1 MSALVAGL
9 RLDTLRQ
16 WMPVVTLVILCAI
29 VGAITPQFLTVE
41 SLLVLAADTAT
52 LFVLATGQTFVIML
66 GGIDLSI
73 QAMASLASVIVA
85 LTIDRLGYA
94 SLLLAVLTGAVAGAL
109 AGLAHVKLKI
119 PSFIATLAVGGVLA
133 GTALV
138 LSHEHSITLG
148 EADRAC
154 LGWITGMTYGIPHE
168 VIIAA
173 ILLVFADIV
182 QRKTRCGRYSAA

>member
-1 MSALVAGL
+1 M
-9 RLDTLRQ
+9 LRQ
-16 WMPVVTLVILCAI
+16 WMPALTLVALCAV
-29 VGAITPQFLTVE
+29 VGTVTPQFLTVD
-41 SLLVLAADTAT
+41 SLLVLASDTAT
-52 LFVLATGQTFVIML
+52 LFVLATGVTFVIML

-85 LTIDRLGYA
+85 LTVSRLGYA
-94 SLLLAVLTGAVAGAL
+94 SLALAVLTGAIAGTL

-148 EADRAC
+148 EADRAY
-154 LGWITGMTYGIPHE
+154 LGWITG
-168 VIIAA
+168 
-173 ILLVFADIV
+173 L
-182 QRKTRCGRYSAA
+182 S